1 LQGKLTKRIIDGL
14 LPKKANFFFWDT
26 ELKGFGL
33 KVTPSGSKVYVLQYR
48 MGGRETTARRFTL
61 GKHGAWTLD
70 RARKEALKLLALV
83 AGGTDPAEAKQ
94 ANKAGLTLATFS
106 RRYLDEYAEVYK
118 KPRSV
123 AEDRRNLTK
132 LVLPVLG
139 EKRIDKI
146 TRTHIAK
153 LHHDLLKT
161 PVAANR
167 VLAVLTTLF
176 NLAERWG
183 HRPDGSNPC
192 RYVQK
197 FKERKRERFLS
208 EAELTRLGMVL
219 RKAEQEQSYSLS
231 VLAGIRLLIFLG
243 ARLSEVLSLKWDY
256 INFET
261 QSLRLPDSKTG
272 AKTLYLSPPAL
283 TVLDALPRIQGN
295 PYVLPGVKEGAHLV
309 NLQAG
314 WAQLRQEANLK
325 DVRLHDLRHNFAS
338 VAVGEGMSLP
348 MIGALLGHQ
357 DISTTS
363 RYAHLSQNPLR
374 QANEV
379 IGNRIHA
386 VMSGK
391 SKAPLLPFSDTQ
403 RKRNH

>member
-1 LQGKLTKRIIDGL
+1 LTKRIIDAL
-14 LPKKANFFFWDT
+14 VPKKTNFFFWDT

-61 GKHGAWTLD
+61 GKHGAWTPD

-83 AGGTDPAEAKQ
+83 SSGTDPAEAKQ
-94 ANKAGLTLATFS
+94 ASKAGLTLAKFA
-106 RRYLDEYAEVYK
+106 RRYLEEHAQPHK

-153 LHHDLLKT
+153 LHHDLRKT

-192 RYVQK
+192 RHVQK
-197 FKERKRERFLS
+197 FKERKRDRFLS
-208 EAELTRLGMVL
+208 EAELTHLGKVL
-219 RKAEQEQSYSLS
+219 KEAEDKQAYSLS
-231 VLAGIRLLIFLG
+231 VLAAIRLLIFLG
-243 ARLSEVLSLKWDY
+243 ARLSEVLSLKWEY
-256 INFET
+256 LNFET

-283 TVLDALPRIQGN
+283 AVLDTLPQIQGN
-295 PYVLPGVKEGAHLV
+295 PHILPGVKEGAHLV
-309 NLQAG
+309 NLQAA
-314 WAQLRQEANLK
+314 WAQLRQKANIA

-338 VAVGEGMSLP
+338 VAVAQGMSLP
-348 MIGALLGHQ
+348 MIGALLGHH
-357 DISTTS
+357 DVTTTS

-374 QANEV
+374 QANEA
-379 IGNRIHA
+379 IGNRIA
-386 VMSGK
+386 SVMSGE
-391 SKAPLLPFSDTQ
+391 SKAPVLPFSNAQ
-403 RKRNH
+403 RKRSHSGKD